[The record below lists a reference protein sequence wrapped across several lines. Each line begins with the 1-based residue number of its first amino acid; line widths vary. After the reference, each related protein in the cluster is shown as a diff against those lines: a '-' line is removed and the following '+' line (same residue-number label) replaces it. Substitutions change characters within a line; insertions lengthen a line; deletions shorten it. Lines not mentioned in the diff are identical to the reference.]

1 MQATLSSKSEIDE
14 QTKAFYSET
23 LKVLNAS
30 GIPFLVGGAY
40 ALAQYTGIERHTKDL
55 DVFVRR
61 EDCLR
66 TLAVLRR
73 AGYRT
78 EMTFPHWLGKAFH
91 GGEFV
96 DVIFSSGNAIA
107 EVDDLWF
114 EHSVDGEILGVAV
127 KLSPVEEMI
136 WSKAFVMER
145 ERYDGADVAHI
156 LRMCGSAL
164 DWRRLLNR
172 FEDNRR
178 VLFAH
183 LTLFG
188 FIYPSE
194 RNKVPQWVMK
204 ELLTYL
210 SEELDSE
217 PKDEKICRG
226 TLISRAQYLVDVDR
240 DGFRD
245 ARLEPAG
252 KMTAEEIEHWT
263 AAIDT
268 VK

>member
-1 MQATLSSKSEIDE
+1 MQATVSSKSEIDE

-40 ALAQYTGIERHTKDL
+40 ALAHYTGIERHTKDL

-61 EDCLR
+61 EDCPR
-66 TLAVLRR
+66 TLDVLRR
-73 AGYRT
+73 AGFRT

-114 EHSVDGEILGVAV
+114 EHSVEGEILGVSV
-127 KLSPVEEMI
+127 KLSPAEEMI

-156 LRMCGSAL
+156 LRMCGDTL

-172 FEDNRR
+172 FDDNRR

-188 FIYPSE
+188 FVYPTE
-194 RNKVPQWVMK
+194 THKVPRWVAN
-204 ELLTYL
+204 ELLTNL
-210 SEELDSE
+210 NEELDTE
-217 PKDEKICRG
+217 TTNEKICRG
-226 TLISRAQYLVDVDR
+226 TLLSRAQYLVDVDR
-240 DGFRD
+240 DGFCD
-245 ARLEPAG
+245 ARLEPLG
-252 KMTAEEIEHWT
+252 NMTAEEIEHWT